1 MCSRSREI
9 GSTAL
14 LTRRIFTC
22 CICAEIQSISGGL
35 RYPYLPPCAIPAK
48 TLKLGFSEIFGKKSA
63 LFAANPAKATSF
75 GHLSGGLL
83 SVCGH
88 LGPRRIP
95 WKVAPLRRVPGPP
108 SSVAVRAP
116 QPSTRPSPHSQ
127 QGIAPPSPQRSDQ
140 GPTRAPPRGPCA
152 SRAGAASG
160 GQTDPAAPS
169 ASAASAPAS
178 APAAPSRPVW
188 LLRQL
193 RQVRQLRQLRQI
205 QSLRSQRFRKLGKLR
220 RQAPAPG
227 SSARLRRFW
236 RLWHRAPAAPGA
248 LTTSPA
254 G

>member
-1 MCSRSREI
+1 MR
-9 GSTAL
+9 STAL
-14 LTRRIFTC
+14 LTHRIFTC

-35 RYPYLPPCAIPAK
+35 RYPYLPLFAILAK
-48 TLKLGFSEIFGKKSA
+48 TLKLEFSEIFGKKSA

-127 QGIAPPSPQRSDQ
+127 LGIARPSPQPARSDQ

-152 SRAGAASG
+152 SRAAAGAASG
-160 GQTDPAAPS
+160 GPTGPADPAAP
-169 ASAASAPAS
+169 AAP
-178 APAAPSRPVW
+178 APAAPSRLVW
-188 LLRQL
+188 PLRRLQRL
-193 RQVRQLRQLRQI
+193 GQVRQVWRLRWFRRL
-205 QSLRSQRFRKLGKLR
+205 RKLGKLWR
-220 RQAPAPG
+220 RAPAPG
-227 SSARLRRFW
+227 SGGSSAGLQRR
-236 RLWHRAPAAPGA
+236 RAPAVRRLRPVI
-248 LTTSPA
+248 PVIPVRPVRPV
-254 G
+254 